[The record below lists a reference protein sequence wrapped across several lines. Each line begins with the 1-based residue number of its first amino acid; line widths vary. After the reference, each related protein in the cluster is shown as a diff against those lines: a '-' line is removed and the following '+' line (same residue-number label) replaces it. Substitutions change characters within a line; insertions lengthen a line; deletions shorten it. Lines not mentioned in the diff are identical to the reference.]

1 VAAHAAHFIRAMQEA
16 GVASCAKHFPGH
28 GDTSCDSHLEL
39 PRLDH
44 DLARL
49 RAVELPPFASAI
61 EAGVASIMTA
71 HVLFPALDAKRPA
84 TLAPDVMAIL
94 REELAY
100 DGVVFSDD
108 LEMKAVAD
116 RYNPKALVD
125 GCLEAGV
132 DSLLVCEDPGLRDE
146 VLRGLERAPDA
157 RLENPLRRMIDLKQR
172 FAGLREP
179 LERADRE
186 PISPPYAEHLALA
199 GRFA

>member
-1 VAAHAAHFIRAMQEA
+1 
-16 GVASCAKHFPGH
+16 
-28 GDTSCDSHLEL
+28 L

-94 REELAY
+94 RDELAY

-116 RYNPKALVD
+116 HHSPKALVD

-132 DSLLVCEDPGLRDE
+132 DSLLVCKDPGFRDE

-157 RLENPLRRMIDLKQR
+157 RLENPIRRMIDLKQR

-186 PISPPYAEHLALA
+186 PIAPPYAEHLALA